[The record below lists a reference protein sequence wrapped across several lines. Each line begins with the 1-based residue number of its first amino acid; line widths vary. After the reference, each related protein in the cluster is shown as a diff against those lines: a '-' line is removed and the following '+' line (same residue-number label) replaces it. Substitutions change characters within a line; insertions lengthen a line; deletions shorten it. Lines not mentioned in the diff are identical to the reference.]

1 MKKPGRVDATRLLLL
16 ALLLVAIHHAADFVL
31 PALVLAHRRP
41 SEPFAPLFALLRRF
55 LDDIAAGPLFDE
67 VLDLVFM
74 RGEVLC
80 RGIEQR
86 VERSLALAF
95 ALQGESSFLPG
106 DILVLRL
113 A

>member
-1 MKKPGRVDATRLLLL
+1 MGATWLLLL
-16 ALLLVAIHHAADFVL
+16 AFLLLTAHHAADFVL

-55 LDDIAAGPLFDE
+55 LDDIAAGSLFDE

-74 RGEVLC
+74 RSEVLC

-95 ALQGESSFLPG
+95 ALQGESGFLPG

>member
-1 MKKPGRVDATRLLLL
+1 M
-16 ALLLVAIHHAADFVL
+16 
-31 PALVLAHRRP
+31 LAHRRL

-55 LDDIAAGPLFDE
+55 LDDIAAGSLFDE
-67 VLDLVFM
+67 VFDLVFM
-74 RGEVLC
+74 RSEVLC

-86 VERSLALAF
+86 VERSLALAL